1 MLVLGREMVKAV
13 FFDLYNTLVQFWPP
27 VDEIQQAACRELGLG
42 VEKVDLR
49 RGYVIADE
57 YFNRS
62 NVEKPLALR
71 TSMEQSQFFATY
83 EQLILRG
90 AGLDVTVELAR
101 QVWGMASLV
110 HKDLVLFDDV
120 IPTLEGLKSRG
131 MTIGVISNL
140 RTEMDDLTGMQQLGP
155 YLDFCVTS
163 KEAGAEKPEPPIFLE
178 ALQRAS
184 VDPVDAL
191 HVGDQYQSDIEGAK
205 AVGITPVLLDREG
218 WHHDVEDCY
227 KVRSLLE
234 LEQMLGA
241 SGEVHVKF

>member
-1 MLVLGREMVKAV
+1 MFKAV

-49 RGYVIADE
+49 RGYVMADE
-57 YFNRS
+57 YFNRA
-62 NVEKPLALR
+62 NVEKPLVLH
-71 TSMEQSQFFATY
+71 TSTEQSQFFAAY
-83 EQLILRG
+83 EQIILRE
-90 AGLDVTVELAR
+90 AGLDVTVELAS

-120 IPTLEGLKSRG
+120 IPALAGLKRRG

-140 RTEMDDLTGMQQLGP
+140 RTDMDDLTGMRQLGS

-163 KEAGAEKPEPPIFLE
+163 KEVGAEKPASPIFLE
-178 ALQRAS
+178 ALERAG
-184 VDPVDAL
+184 VDPVEAL
-191 HVGDQYQSDIEGAK
+191 HVGDQYLSDIEGAK

-218 WHHDVEDCY
+218 WHQNVENCY
-227 KVRSLLE
+227 KVRSLLD
-234 LEQMLGA
+234 LEQILGA
-241 SGEVHVKF
+241 AGEAPALF

>member
-1 MLVLGREMVKAV
+1 MVKAV

-57 YFNRS
+57 YFNRA
-62 NVEKPLALR
+62 NVEKPLALL
-71 TSMEQSQFFATY
+71 TSTEQSQFFATY
-83 EQLILRG
+83 EQLILRE

-120 IPTLEGLKSRG
+120 IPALAGLKRRG

-140 RTEMDDLTGMQQLGP
+140 RTDIGDMTGMRQLSP

-163 KEAGAEKPEPPIFLE
+163 KEAGAEKPEAPIFLE
-178 ALQRAS
+178 ALERAN
-184 VDPVDAL
+184 VDPVEAL

-218 WHHDVEDCY
+218 WHQNVENCY
-227 KVRSLLE
+227 KVRSLLD
-234 LEQMLGA
+234 LEQMLGVA
-241 SGEVHVKF
+241 GEAHGQF